1 MCCFLICFYNP
12 NKFVSHT
19 PRLEKGVVLQFR
31 IAVCSQLRQR
41 ICCKAVAA
49 RKRRSPAVLWLH
61 RCWPLLCTHTA
72 TTSPSTAGKGSARSA
87 LLQAQVPGKAAEQPH
102 APVSPPAG
110 KDTVA
115 LQGSPWAAC
124 ALHRHRC
131 ALCCCLLFL
140 QVLQQARGSVASP
153 KHPGSDR
160 AMVWG
165 QKPLADVPSAVSSV
179 ANCILLSPP
188 VPDSSL
194 ARKDRKKT
202 PIIIS
207 SDGNRSAALLF
218 ATPAEKHLVRNRPP
232 ARMPEPWLCL
242 ASDAQRN
249 QPHKDPTRSRAA
261 RQTHGGAAGSSS
273 RRVLPERLI
282 HAFLFARHPSHSLG

>member
-124 ALHRHRC
+124 ALHGHRC

-140 QVLQQARGSVASP
+140 QVLQQAKAVWPRQSIQAVTVPRLG
-153 KHPGSDR
+153 DR
-160 AMVWG
+160 
-165 QKPLADVPSAVSSV
+165 
-179 ANCILLSPP
+179 N
-188 VPDSSL
+188 
-194 ARKDRKKT
+194 
-202 PIIIS
+202 
-207 SDGNRSAALLF
+207 
-218 ATPAEKHLVRNRPP
+218 
-232 ARMPEPWLCL
+232 PWLTSPVLCPPLPIAFCSPHLCL
-242 ASDAQRN
+242 T
-249 QPHKDPTRSRAA
+249 PH
-261 RQTHGGAAGSSS
+261 
-273 RRVLPERLI
+273 
-282 HAFLFARHPSHSLG
+282 